1 MPTWWSRKRR
11 IIFKFQINFCPIL
24 SIFTRKKKDMKNS
37 NKTTET
43 VVENV
48 QSEKKWI
55 QPEIIELVS
64 NDGTRGLADSSA
76 NSDDLAS

>member
-1 MPTWWSRKRR
+1 
-11 IIFKFQINFCPIL
+11 
-24 SIFTRKKKDMKNS
+24 MKNS